1 MEQQSPF
8 LPRAD
13 YLSVREAALRLGVST
28 RSVYSYVGAG
38 KLQSVRIGTSIAIPA
53 EILADYKRSRR
64 VRPRARTPVWRL
76 PGDQNQR
83 YLTMITIRL
92 RQERQ
97 EQLEQKLAEM
107 RAEHKHLLPETVAR
121 YITQS
126 PDCPQTVRI
135 TLLWREAV
143 IPPAQK
149 RKAALAALQ
158 ADLAH
163 LLDWDTAST
172 VEGLVLLNT

>member
-1 MEQQSPF
+1 MGHQSTF
-8 LPRAD
+8 RQEAD

-28 RSVYSYVGAG
+28 RSVYSYVEAG

-53 EILADYKRSRR
+53 EILADYKRSRM

-76 PGDQNQR
+76 PGDQNRR
-83 YLTMITIRL
+83 YLTIITIRL
-92 RQERQ
+92 RQGRQ

-107 RAEHKHLLPETVAR
+107 RAEHRHLLPGTVAR
-121 YITQS
+121 YITQN
-126 PDCPQTVRI
+126 PDCPHMVRI
-135 TLLWREAV
+135 TLLWQEAV
-143 IPPAQK
+143 MPPAQK
-149 RKAALAALQ
+149 RKAALAVLQ